1 MTQETPDP
9 HSDDAPAPV
18 QAKVDLDQEAQR
30 ATEEI
35 RKQWRLIDNREARI
49 NEFLVE
55 IHKKFSIPAACLVFV
70 LVGAPL
76 GALIRR
82 RGAAVSVGVSLF
94 FFWVYWMFLI
104 GGEELA
110 DRGFIAPALAMW
122 APNLVFSLAGWGLL
136 RLVTYD
142 RARRRRVKRA

>member
-1 MTQETPDP
+1 
-9 HSDDAPAPV
+9 V
-18 QAKVDLDQEAQR
+18 
-30 ATEEI
+30 
-35 RKQWRLIDNREARI
+35 RKQWRLIDNRAARI
-49 NEFLVE
+49 NEFEVE
-55 IHKKFSIPAACLVFV
+55 IHKKFSIPTACLVFA

-110 DRGFIAPALAMW
+110 DRGFIPPTLAMW
-122 APNLVFSLAGWGLL
+122 APNIVFALAGWGLL
-136 RLVTYD
+136 RLVAYD
-142 RARRRRVKRA
+142 RAKKAG

>member
-1 MTQETPDP
+1 MPDEMTTGYLVDTT
-9 HSDDAPAPV
+9 DRIAAG
-18 QAKVDLDQEAQR
+18 ALIDLDR
-30 ATEEI
+30 AASETVEEV

-49 NEFLVE
+49 NEFEVE
-55 IHKKFSIPAACLVFV
+55 IHKKFSIPAACLVFA
-70 LVGAPL
+70 LIGAPL

-110 DRGFIAPALAMW
+110 DRGFIPPTLAMW
-122 APNLVFSLAGWGLL
+122 APNIVFALAGWRLL
-136 RLVTYD
+136 HMVAYD
-142 RARRRRVKRA
+142 RAKKVR

>member
-1 MTQETPDP
+1 MT
-9 HSDDAPAPV
+9 
-18 QAKVDLDQEAQR
+18 LR
-30 ATEEI
+30 
-35 RKQWRLIDNREARI
+35 RQWRVIDNREARI
-49 NEFLVE
+49 NEFEVE

-94 FFWVYWMFLI
+94 FFWIYWMFLI

-110 DRGFIAPALAMW
+110 DRGYLAPTLAMW
-122 APNLVFSLAGWGLL
+122 APNIVFAIAGWGLL
-136 RLVTYD
+136 RLVAYD
-142 RARRRRVKRA
+142 RAKKT